1 VIARRP
7 TKFLVVICLCLP
19 AGIGIQAQA
28 PDASV
33 DAPRAP
39 QATIEHADITLNP
52 NGLTIEISLSTP
64 FLPQGVSLTN
74 PDRLVFD
81 FPGFTLRAGNRQ
93 MQVNNGPV
101 RKFRAALFQSDPPIT
116 RIVIDLKEPVNF
128 EVKSV
133 GNKVVIGLP
142 FSKTSSVPADSIPPS
157 LSIDKKA
164 SADKKEETCG
174 DGRLSRPPCEVTLKV
189 GKVPPSDRTDTKSA
203 ALIAAPTPA
212 SSATAYKLQDK
223 AKALRLQDLESLED
237 KAKAGD
243 PEAEALFALALHS
256 GTLLRRDD
264 VEALR
269 LLRKAADQGSM
280 AAQESLGIF
289 SAMGIGME
297 QPAPAEALEWYKKA
311 AQQGSLDAATN
322 IALMYADGK
331 GIPKDPAQAMIW
343 FRRAA
348 EGGDATAQYNLAL
361 IYRRGKDVPQDDKES
376 VHWLTAAADQ
386 NVLPATLD
394 LAAFYLHPP
403 EGTPADVARAIH
415 YYQKAAD
422 LGSVPATAKLGDIFA
437 NGVEGKPDYDQ
448 AVVWYRKAADQGQ
461 PDAQFGMA
469 LRYSL
474 GQGVPRDPNQAFL
487 LFVAAADHGQ
497 PGAQYNLAMIYEEG
511 KGVPADPV
519 LAAHYFQLS
528 AERGMPQA
536 QFRLGRL
543 LAGKKES
550 RADQVSAY
558 KWLMLSENAIQE
570 SSPILS
576 DLRKSMTSEEIN
588 QAEREVDSWRIAHPE
603 NSHR

>member
-19 AGIGIQAQA
+19 ASAGIQTQT

-33 DAPRAP
+33 DSPRAP
-39 QATIEHADITLNP
+39 QPTIEHADITLNP
-52 NGLTIEISLSTP
+52 NGLTIEISLSAP
-64 FLPQGVSLTN
+64 FLPQGVALTN

-101 RKFRAALFQSDPPIT
+101 RKFRAALFQSDPPIA
-116 RIVIDLKEPVNF
+116 RIAIDLKQPVNF
-128 EVKSV
+128 DVKSA
-133 GNKVVIGLP
+133 GNKILIEIP
-142 FSKTSSVPADSIPPS
+142 FSRASSIPAGSIPPS

-164 SADKKEETCG
+164 SVDKKEEACG
-174 DGRLSRPPCEVTLKV
+174 DGRLGRPRCEATPKT
-189 GKVPPSDRTDTKSA
+189 GQGTHTDRADTKSA
-203 ALIAAPTPA
+203 PLIAAPTPA
-212 SSATAYKLQDK
+212 STATAYKLQDM
-223 AKALRLQDLESLED
+223 AKALKLQDLESLED
-237 KAKAGD
+237 RANAGD
-243 PEAEALFALALHS
+243 PEAETLLALALHS

-264 VEALR
+264 MAALR
-269 LLRKAADQGSM
+269 LLHKAADQGSM

-297 QPAPAEALEWYKKA
+297 QPAPVEALAWYKKA

-361 IYRRGKDVPQDDKES
+361 VYRRGKDVPQDDKES
-376 VHWLTAAADQ
+376 IHWLTAAADQ

-394 LAAFYLHPP
+394 LATFYLHPP
-403 EGTPADVARAIH
+403 DGTAPDVGQAIH

-422 LGSVPATAKLGDIFA
+422 LGSIPAMAKLGDIFA
-437 NGVEGKPDYDQ
+437 NGAEGKADYKQ
-448 AVVWYRKAADQGQ
+448 AATWYRKAADQGQ
-461 PDAQFGMA
+461 PDAQFGLA
-469 LRYSL
+469 LCYAL

-487 LFVAAADHGQ
+487 LFVAAAEHGQ
-497 PGAQYNLAMIYEEG
+497 PGAQYNLAIIYEEG

-528 AERGMPQA
+528 ADRGMPQA
-536 QFRLGRL
+536 QFHLGRL

-550 RADQVSAY
+550 RSDQVSAY
-558 KWLMLSENAIQE
+558 KWLMLAENSIQE

-576 DLRKSMTSEEIN
+576 DLRKSMTKEEIN
-588 QAEREVDSWRIAHPE
+588 EAERQVDSWRIAHPE
-603 NSHR
+603 SSHR